1 METEVLKSYTDPSK
15 PGSFSGLYS
24 FHRNNKKYNLSNI
37 KNALYKQKSYTLH
50 KGLKHKFKRTKW
62 LTSGIDDQWQIDLV
76 DLKKLKYENSH
87 FEYLMT
93 CIDVFSKKAWA
104 IPIKK
109 KTPNECLDA
118 FKKILESGRKPTS
131 IVMDKGNEF
140 KGVCKEFFKQNNI
153 LIFLT
158 NTKQKAAVVE
168 RFNLTLKTKMY
179 RLFTFNKNK
188 KYVKQLPELIDS
200 YNNSYHR
207 SIKMTPNSVNKS
219 NEEIVHKTLY
229 GDSSSF
235 SWENYIDIKFN
246 RGDYVR
252 ISIEK
257 SLFEKSYT
265 ANWSNEIY
273 IISKIKPSN
282 PPRYNIKS
290 LDDVVYNYNFYT
302 EELQKVLIDE
312 FPYDTF
318 KVLKEINNQ
327 VLVEKLNSNEH
338 NQTWVEKKDFL
349 EQ

>member
-1 METEVLKSYTDPSK
+1 
-15 PGSFSGLYS
+15 
-24 FHRNNKKYNLSNI
+24 
-37 KNALYKQKSYTLH
+37 
-50 KGLKHKFKRTKW
+50 
-62 LTSGIDDQWQIDLV
+62 
-76 DLKKLKYENSH
+76 
-87 FEYLMT
+87 
-93 CIDVFSKKAWA
+93 
-104 IPIKK
+104 
-109 KTPNECLDA
+109 
-118 FKKILESGRKPTS
+118 
-131 IVMDKGNEF
+131 MDKGNEF

-207 SIKMTPNSVNKS
+207 SIKMTPNTVNKS

-302 EELQKVLIDE
+302 EELQKVLMDE